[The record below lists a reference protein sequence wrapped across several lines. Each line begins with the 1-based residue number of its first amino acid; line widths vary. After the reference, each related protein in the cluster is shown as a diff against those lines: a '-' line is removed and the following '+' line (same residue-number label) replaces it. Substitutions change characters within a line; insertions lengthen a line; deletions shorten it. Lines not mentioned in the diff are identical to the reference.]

1 MKLLGCVGLKTD
13 VHLVFLAANFC
24 WEIPSSR
31 TLAVNRFLA
40 KLGQALKADTLLL
53 PFIITSVSSK
63 VLLLV
68 MLVMLVMLVILVKPV
83 SRELFFEIMLLE

>member
-1 MKLLGCVGLKTD
+1 MYLMKLLGCVGLKTD

-63 VLLLV
+63 VLWLV
-68 MLVMLVMLVILVKPV
+68 MSVKAV
-83 SRELFFEIMLLE
+83 FRELFFEIMLLE